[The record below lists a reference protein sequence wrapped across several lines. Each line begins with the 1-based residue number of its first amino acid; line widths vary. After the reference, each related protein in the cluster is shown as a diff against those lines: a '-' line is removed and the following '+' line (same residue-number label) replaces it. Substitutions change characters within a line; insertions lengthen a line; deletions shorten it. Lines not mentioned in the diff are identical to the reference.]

1 MSRSPRTQP
10 VYPWYATPLPP
21 SPLAKNGN
29 SSRPQH
35 LQKKPDE
42 NPIIRN
48 FFLVISSELH
58 VLTHNLNNCS
68 TGTNLSWMQWCWITE
83 WSHWITNYYNCINGL
98 DRLPDVS
105 VRVTNNPPGWSR
117 SPRAVKANQRD
128 KPACEQARNE
138 YGKKNQRAK
147 RTEDEDQWIIRR
159 AKRSG
164 RREVREVGVCSVA
177 LPVGTTSNKE
187 CRLFGGF

>member
-21 SPLAKNGN
+21 PPLAKNGN

-42 NPIIRN
+42 NSIIRN

-58 VLTHNLNNCS
+58 VLTHKLNNCS

-83 WSHWITNYYNCINGL
+83 WSHWITNYYNWINGL

-105 VRVTNNPPGWSR
+105 VRVTNNNPSGWSR

-138 YGKKNQRAK
+138 YGKKTSASKANRRWRPVNNSESEA
-147 RTEDEDQWIIRR
+147 IRE
-159 AKRSG
+159 ARS
-164 RREVREVGVCSVA
+164 
-177 LPVGTTSNKE
+177 
-187 CRLFGGF
+187 